1 MIFIISQS
9 QKSFIFNVQNKLQL
23 TLQQGIANFIPKNQK
38 SKYYYVHN
46 SKYKKHR
53 CLHYFTSNNYSQ
65 QTLNYYQLLGVSQ
78 NATQEEIKKAY
89 FKKAKDLH
97 PDAVGY
103 QKEDLTSKQ
112 QQYQDQLQDTFKRIT
127 DAYNTLKDP
136 DARQKY
142 DYDNFIYQQAEE
154 MNLNNTRYQ
163 QSRGFYQHRTKN
175 AYSYDWYRD
184 QDAQDGQSKYTYGER
199 GFNNDYSYNRAR
211 YQERYR
217 EFYRDY
223 DKVHNP
229 NSYTTSETFK
239 STFDKTPTWRR
250 YKFHWIAILG
260 LFILYDF
267 VRDAYLDTVNQMTEE
282 ELDQKIKEL
291 KEQRG
296 LFQQK
301 DAELRRENFI
311 LSKQTTVNDPVYVQ
325 EKRRAQY
332 EKELADQK
340 VKIEVSYIDTTNQN
354 PYMANKDRVKK
365 YKNSQEFYTGQ
376 NALLEFA
383 KNEKIKIEKT
393 PDALMK
399 QKKMEK
405 PKRVTLQEIP
415 YLADDEYI

>member
-1 MIFIISQS
+1 M
-9 QKSFIFNVQNKLQL
+9 
-23 TLQQGIANFIPKNQK
+23 
-38 SKYYYVHN
+38 
-46 SKYKKHR
+46 
-53 CLHYFTSNNYSQ
+53 
-65 QTLNYYQLLGVSQ
+65 
-78 NATQEEIKKAY
+78 
-89 FKKAKDLH
+89 
-97 PDAVGY
+97 
-103 QKEDLTSKQ
+103 
-112 QQYQDQLQDTFKRIT
+112 
-127 DAYNTLKDP
+127 
-136 DARQKY
+136 
-142 DYDNFIYQQAEE
+142 
-154 MNLNNTRYQ
+154 RYQ

-184 QDAQDGQSKYTYGER
+184 QDAQDGQNRYTYGER
-199 GFNNDYSYNRAR
+199 GFNNDYSFNKAR

-267 VRDAYLDTVNQMTEE
+267 IRDAYLDSVNQMTEE

-296 LFQQK
+296 MFQQK

-365 YKNSQEFYTGQ
+365 FKNSQEFYTGQ

-383 KNEKIKIEKT
+383 KNEKVKIEKT

-405 PKRVTLQEIP
+405 PKRITLQEVVQ
-415 YLADDEYI
+415 LADDEYI

>member
-1 MIFIISQS
+1 MIFIISQK

-23 TLQQGIANFIPKNQK
+23 TLLQGIANFITKNQK
-38 SKYYYVHN
+38 SNHQYVYN
-46 SKYKKHR
+46 SRQKNRR
-53 CLHYFTSNNYSQ
+53 CLYYISSNYYSQ
-65 QTLNYYQLLGVSQ
+65 QVLNYYQLLGVSQ

-112 QQYQDQLQDTFKRIT
+112 QQYQDQLQDNFKCIT

-142 DYDNFIYQQAEE
+142 DYDNFIYQQGEE
-154 MNLNNTRYQ
+154 INLNNTRYQ

-184 QDAQDGQSKYTYGER
+184 QDAQDGQNKYTYGER
-199 GFNNDYSYNRAR
+199 GFNNDYSFNRAR
-211 YQERYR
+211 YQDRYK
-217 EFYRDY
+217 EFYKDY
-223 DKVHNP
+223 DRVHNP

-239 STFDKTPTWRR
+239 STFDRTPTWRR

-260 LFILYDF
+260 LIILYDF
-267 VRDAYLDTVNQMTEE
+267 IRDAYLDSVNHRTEE
-282 ELDQKIKEL
+282 QLDQKIKDL

-311 LSKQTTVNDPVYVQ
+311 LSKQSTVNDPVYVQ
-325 EKRRAQY
+325 EKRRAQF

-340 VKIEVSYIDTTNQN
+340 VKIEVSYIDITNQN

-365 YKNSQEFYTGQ
+365 YKNQQEFYTGQ

-383 KNEKIKIEKT
+383 KNEKVKIEKT

-405 PKRVTLQEIP
+405 PKRITLQEIAQ
-415 YLADDEYI
+415 LADDEYI